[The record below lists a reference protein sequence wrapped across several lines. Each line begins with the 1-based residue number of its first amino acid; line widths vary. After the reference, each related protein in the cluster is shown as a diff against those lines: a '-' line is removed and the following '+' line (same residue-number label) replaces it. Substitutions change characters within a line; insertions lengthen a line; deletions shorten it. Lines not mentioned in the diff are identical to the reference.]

1 MEDDHGNNHRPTPWS
16 AEEARV
22 QLMDLGGPGVVI
34 LGWYDGRHFGLT
46 IGVSQ
51 ELREQI
57 SAGDILAYVS
67 P

>member
-1 MEDDHGNNHRPTPWS
+1 
-16 AEEARV
+16 
-22 QLMDLGGPGVVI
+22 MDLGGPGVVI